1 MGIGGSIF
9 LIAVG
14 AIIAFAVDVSV
25 GWLDLQVVGW
35 VLMLAGVIGL
45 ILTLDDLE
53 PSPHRQQRVQRR
65 APGRHHPHGHHVR
78 RAGGPPLLRFTQL
91 QVAPPRCA
99 AGPPACV
106 LRPRWPARGG
116 CR

>member
-1 MGIGGSIF
+1 VGIGGSIF

-45 ILTLDDLE
+45 ILTLTIWN
-53 PSPHRQQRVQRR
+53 RR
-65 APGRHHPHGHHVR
+65 RTVTSVSSVDRP
-78 RAGGPPLLRFTQL
+78 
-91 QVAPPRCA
+91 VATSRTDTTYDVPEDPRY
-99 AGPPACV
+99 
-106 LRPRWPARGG
+106 
-116 CR
+116 